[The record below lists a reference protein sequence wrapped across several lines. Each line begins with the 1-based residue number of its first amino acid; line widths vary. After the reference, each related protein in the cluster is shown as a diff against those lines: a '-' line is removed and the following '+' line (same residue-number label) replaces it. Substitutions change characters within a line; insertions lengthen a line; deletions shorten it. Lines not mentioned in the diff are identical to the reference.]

1 MSPTDLAELLKLP
14 AVDRAELAITLWES
28 LIDEE
33 RGAELKLGPE
43 ERAELDRRW
52 AEHLADPG
60 VCDFLARR
68 AAEAWQPDVS
78 HTVVFRPQAER
89 EVRAT
94 RGW

>member
-1 MSPTDLAELLKLP
+1 VKSPTDLAELLKLP

-28 LIDEE
+28 LTDEE

-60 VCDFLARR
+60 SAISWQDVRR
-68 AAEAWQPDVS
+68 RLS
-78 HTVVFRPQAER
+78 NRT
-89 EVRAT
+89 
-94 RGW
+94 